1 MTSRIIDDLASQID
15 DASQVVDELQSG
27 PPTGSGEKLQELRDA
42 LKEASNTIEELVDP
56 TDKDS

>member
-1 MTSRIIDDLASQID
+1 MTSRIIDELASHID

-27 PPTGSGEKLQELRDA
+27 SSTDSGEKLQELQDA
-42 LKEASNTIEELVDP
+42 LKEASNSIEEMVDP